1 MRAMDKSQIWPTIHA
16 ERAALAADLEGL
28 SDAQWATP
36 SLCTDWTVR
45 DVLAHMT
52 ATAEK
57 TTVSFLTGMIGS
69 GFRLTGMQNKDIK
82 RVEGTGDVLGAF
94 KAAMNRST
102 SPPGP
107 TDTWLGEVLIHS
119 SDIRRPLGIKHDYPA
134 GAAVRVADSYKTNN
148 LVMGAKRRIEG
159 LKLSADD
166 VDWTHGTGPEVT
178 GPMMSLLMVIAGR
191 ADALGDLS
199 GDGVA
204 TLKSRMSS

>member
-1 MRAMDKSQIWPTIHA
+1 MDKSQIWPTIHA

-28 SDAQWATP
+28 SEAQWSTP

-52 ATAEK
+52 ATAAK
-57 TTVSFLTGMIGS
+57 TPISFVTGMLTS
-69 GFRLTGMQNKDIK
+69 GFRLAGMQNKDIAA
-82 RVEGTGDVLGAF
+82 VEGKGDVLGAF
-94 KAAMNRST
+94 KAAMGRST

-134 GAAVRVADSYKTNN
+134 EAAVRVADSYKTNN
-148 LVMGAKRRIEG
+148 LVMGAKRRIAG

-166 VDWTHGTGPEVT
+166 IDWSHGDGPEVT
-178 GPMMSLLMVIAGR
+178 GPMMSLLLVIAGR
-191 ADALGDLS
+191 KDALGDLS
-199 GDGVA
+199 GEGVA
-204 TLKSRMSS
+204 ELSSRP